1 MSPDWLRRQPERMK
15 LVISGSS
22 FLLPKNRA
30 WHALGRQHEL
40 NFAEYGNWSGTLLQA
55 QPQDAVAIVLFLDD
69 LVDLRSKDLADVR
82 SLIGGVFTLLER
94 RLYRAQAPI
103 IVCFASGDEGHVIRS
118 SRTPGKAGAI
128 HQWFLAEA
136 HALASQHAQLYL
148 IDLDRLVG
156 NLGREAALDARNWY
170 LAHCRLSSRGLAALS
185 DALGKVLYRHRTAAA
200 KVLVLDCD
208 NTLWGGVVGEDG
220 IEGLVLGQD
229 GLGQAFVDFQ
239 AVAKDLTREGTILA
253 LASKNNE
260 AEVWQVFEHHGAM
273 VLQSS
278 DIVAWKINWQ
288 EKAQN
293 IRDLAAELNLG
304 LDSFVFWDDNPIERD
319 KVRHAMPEVFTVD
332 VPADVFLWPRLLANL
347 DCFANFS
354 VTSEDL
360 KKTEQYNSRA
370 RFVRDKTEVVDE
382 IAYLKSIQL
391 KPQAMPLGPAN
402 IPRAVQLCAKTNQ
415 YNLRTIRHSADD
427 LAALAR
433 ANADFC
439 FLTGLSDVYGDH
451 GSVGLVCMR
460 ALDADSVFLETFLLS
475 CRVLG
480 RHLEVWMLRHAL
492 TVARENG
499 HRYLVGEFIPSE
511 RNRVA
516 ARFFED
522 NGFMPLSQ
530 ADPSGPANAS
540 VLDGL
545 RESSLAVNSHLY
557 LLPTLHPPLPFHD
570 IYEDH

>member
-1 MSPDWLRRQPERMK
+1 MK
-15 LVISGSS
+15 LIISGSS

-30 WHALGRQHEL
+30 WHALSSQHEL
-40 NFAEYGNWSGTLLQA
+40 EFADYGNWSGTLLQA
-55 QPQDAVAIVLFLDD
+55 QPQDALAIVLFLDD
-69 LVDLRSKDLADVR
+69 LVDLRSKDEADVR
-82 SLIGGVFTLLER
+82 SLMGGFFTLLER
-94 RLYRAQAPI
+94 RLGQAQAPT

-118 SRTPGKAGAI
+118 ARAPGKAAVI

-148 IDLDRLVG
+148 VDLDRLIG

-170 LAHCRLSSRGLAALS
+170 VAHCRLSGRGLAALS
-185 DALGKVLYRHRTAAA
+185 DALGKVLHRHRTAAA

-239 AVAKDLTREGTILA
+239 AVAKGLSREGIVLA

-260 AEVWQVFEHHGAM
+260 AEIWEVFDQHGAM
-273 VLQSS
+273 VLERS

-293 IRDLAAELNLG
+293 LSDLAAELNLG

-319 KVRHAMPEVFTVD
+319 KVRHALPEVFTID
-332 VPADVFLWPRLLANL
+332 VPADVFPWPRLLANL

-354 VTSEDL
+354 VTSDDL

-370 RFVRDKTEVVDE
+370 LFMRDKAEVLDE
-382 IAYLKSIQL
+382 TAYLKSIQL
-391 KPQAMPLGPAN
+391 KPQAMPLGPSN
-402 IPRAVQLCAKTNQ
+402 ITRAAQLCAKTNQ
-415 YNLRTIRHSADD
+415 FNLRTARHSADD
-427 LAALAR
+427 LATLAR
-433 ANADFC
+433 ASADFC
-439 FLTGLSDVYGDH
+439 FLTSLSDVYGDH

-460 ALDADSVFLETFLLS
+460 SLDADSVFLDTLLLS

-492 TVARENG
+492 KVARQHG
-499 HRYLVGEFIPSE
+499 HSYMIGEFITTE
-511 RNRVA
+511 RNLVA
-516 ARFFED
+516 ARFFEN
-522 NGFMPLSQ
+522 NGFVPLSQ
-530 ADPSGPANAS
+530 ADPPGSANAS
-540 VLDGL
+540 VLTSL

-557 LLPTLHPPLPFHD
+557 LVPTQHPPMPFQD
-570 IYEDH
+570 IYENH